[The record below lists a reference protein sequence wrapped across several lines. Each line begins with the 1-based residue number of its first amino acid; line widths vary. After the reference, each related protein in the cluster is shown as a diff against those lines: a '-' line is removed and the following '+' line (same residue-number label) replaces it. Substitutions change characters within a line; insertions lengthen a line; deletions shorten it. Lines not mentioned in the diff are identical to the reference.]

1 MTAVLELL
9 ANKAPLDQFEMLVAE
24 AREKG
29 VGAEKLAEL
38 ENAKKLA
45 LRIST
50 QMERRQQR
58 EAGLSALV
66 DIARELATPRDLET
80 LLLVMTRRA
89 RLLFGLD
96 MSYISLIDGDRGNRV
111 HAADGHT
118 STLSVGLQ
126 LPAGAGLGS
135 AALTYRAPLCTSDYL
150 TDNKIRHSE
159 IIDDVV
165 EAEGLRAMMA
175 VPLSFGTRQFGA
187 LYVADRKVRH
197 FTADERSLMSSLGD
211 LAGAA
216 IEKARLLD
224 RLSAEVSG
232 GEHEAGRMAAD
243 LSSLREL
250 NETHDQLIDLVL
262 GGGDLHALAEHTARG
277 LEGAVRIF
285 DADGTALATVGDVP
299 PSASSALMSA
309 LMDAHSAREPVMP
322 PDQPWSAPVFAGNEY
337 LGALLVWTPR
347 AATER
352 DGTLLHAAARVAAV
366 LMLQTGRTALLEGQL
381 RDEFL
386 DDLLINVQRPPERLR
401 SRARRLGIDLDQ
413 PHAVVI
419 ARPDSGTQGKTVMWA
434 SSYARRYSGLKSI
447 RDGCVVFLLP
457 GTDAGAAARA
467 VSAELTPLLDLPVTV
482 GAAGPVSGPAS
493 VHNGYQEA
501 LRCLDAITVL
511 GVPGRA
517 ASARE
522 LGFLGVLISDRQD
535 VDGFID
541 TVIGPVLEYDRQR
554 VTDLIRTL
562 DAYFETGG
570 SPTYAAEKLHVHP
583 NTVARRLDRIREL
596 IGPDWQ
602 QPEQSLDIQLAL
614 RLSRIRH
621 VLSERRNPPDK
632 QPAAPS
638 RET

>member
-1 MTAVLELL
+1 
-9 ANKAPLDQFEMLVAE
+9 MLVTE

-29 VGAEKLAEL
+29 VSSEKLAEL
-38 ENAKKLA
+38 DHAKKLA

-66 DIARELATPRDLET
+66 DIARELTTPRDLET
-80 LLLVMTRRA
+80 LLLVVTRRA

-96 MSYISLIDGDRGNRV
+96 MSYISLVDEGGTRV

-135 AALTYRAPLCTSDYL
+135 AALTYRAPFSTSDYL
-150 TDNKIRHSE
+150 ADNKIRHSE

-175 VPLSFGTRQFGA
+175 VPLSYGTRQFGA
-187 LYVADRKVRH
+187 LYIADRKVRH

-211 LAGAA
+211 LVGAA

-232 GEHEAGRMAAD
+232 GERAAARMAVD
-243 LSSLREL
+243 LDGMREL
-250 NETHDQLIDLVL
+250 NDIQDELIELVLAGGDLLGLAEHANRRL
-262 GGGDLHALAEHTARG
+262 GGG
-277 LEGAVRIF
+277 VRMY
-285 DADGTALATVGDVP
+285 DADGTPIATVGDVP
-299 PSASSALMSA
+299 SDADAALMSV
-309 LMDAHSAREPVMP
+309 LMDAHSAREPVLS
-322 PDQPWSAPVFAGNEY
+322 DDGPWTAPVFAGNEY
-337 LGALLVWTPR
+337 LGALVVWVPHKPTEQDGALLR
-347 AATER
+347 AV
-352 DGTLLHAAARVAAV
+352 ARVAAV
-366 LMLQTGRTALLEGQL
+366 LLLQTGRTALVEGQL

-419 ARPDSGTQGKTVMWA
+419 ARPEGGAQGKAAMWA
-434 SSYARRYSGLKSI
+434 SSYARRCNGLKSI

-457 GTDAGAAARA
+457 GTDAGAAAGA
-467 VSAELTPLLDLPVTV
+467 VSTELSPLLGQPVTV
-482 GAAGPVSGPAS
+482 GAAGPVRGPTA
-493 VHNGYQEA
+493 VHRGYQEA
-501 LRCLDAITVL
+501 LRCLDAIAVL
-511 GVPGRA
+511 GVAGRA

-541 TVIGPVLEYDRQR
+541 SVIGPVLDYDRQR
-554 VTDLIRTL
+554 VTELIRTL
-562 DAYFETGG
+562 DAYFDTGG

-596 IGPDWQ
+596 IGADWQ
-602 QPEQSLDIQLAL
+602 QPEQALDIQLAL

-621 VLSERRNPPDK
+621 VLSERRAPPDEEP
-632 QPAAPS
+632 PAATTPS
-638 RET
+638 PAPELAQET